1 MNIPNQNL
9 PLTGHVLRQVRRR
22 SYEDPNERIPPGVE
36 EVISRGSCH
45 VGRLNDKTVLK
56 YASDFNDPNYLMS
69 IKIEY
74 RILQILGPHPR
85 IVEPRGLA
93 EDGLILKYYPNGT
106 LRNYIKNHPYETL
119 DRRLEWCKQIV
130 DTLCF
135 VHSRRVIHCDICLH
149 NVLLDDKFDT
159 VLADFQGLVISRE
172 TGMTMLDGLTRE
184 CAKSY
189 MPRENIWSASYRTD
203 LFALGSAI
211 YHLINGHE
219 VFPELDSFDDEKIIN
234 ARFINGEY
242 PKNDYVAGHIVE
254 RCWRGGYESAVEIL
268 NEIVEIQSAMRV
280 VDEAL
285 KQMGVEAPM
294 KKEGEEYEDEEDR
307 EYDDDEDGEYEDDE
321 DGEYEDDEDGE
332 YDDDEDLES
341 HSGSSMG
348 LRCLQGYHVFLF
360 SMELAHYV

>member
-1 MNIPNQNL
+1 MPPSHEHNQPTSQQL
-9 PLTGHVLRQVRRR
+9 PVTGHVLRQVRRR

-45 VGRLNDKTVLK
+45 VGRLNDKSVLK

-85 IVEPRGLA
+85 IVESKGLA

-119 DRRLEWCKQIV
+119 ERRIDWCEQIV

-135 VHSRRVIHCDICLH
+135 VHSKRVIHCDICLH
-149 NVLLDDKFDT
+149 NILLDDNFDII
-159 VLADFQGLVISRE
+159 LADFQGLVTSRE
-172 TGMTMLDGLTRE
+172 TGLTMLDGLTRE

-189 MPRENIWSASYRTD
+189 MPRENLWSASYRTD
-203 LFALGSAI
+203 LFALGSAL

-219 VFPELDSFDDEKIIN
+219 VFPELDSFEDEKIIS
-234 ARFINGEY
+234 ARFANGEY
-242 PKNDYVAGHIVE
+242 PKNDYLGGHIVE
-254 RCWRGGYESAVEIL
+254 KCWRGEYASAAEVLTDIA
-268 NEIVEIQSAMRV
+268 EIQAAVRF

-285 KQMGVEAPM
+285 KQLDVEAPINEGEYE
-294 KKEGEEYEDEEDR
+294 KYVKYEEEIEEEGEEYEDKEDGDY
-307 EYDDDEDGEYEDDE
+307 EDEEDGEYEDDE
-321 DGEYEDDEDGE
+321 DVEV
-332 YDDDEDLES
+332 L
-341 HSGSSMG
+341 
-348 LRCLQGYHVFLF
+348 
-360 SMELAHYV
+360 